1 MIVWYIQTWNLQ
13 IQNNTSFQYAAK
25 PSKAPTRNQINN
37 ALSKL
42 NSGQKKPSTYQSLIN
57 KNYLY
62 QQGGKWY
69 SRNQPSGQPAVKGN
83 QQQGRQQQ
91 GNQQQG
97 RQQQGNQQQGNQQ
110 QGSRQGRQQLSNPNP
125 NPKKKVEVSVGGIT
139 SPALLQWKKGGLQVS
154 NNGKN
159 IDASIN
165 PNSQD
170 GSKLQGT
177 YRNRNEIALVNNL
190 NKLNNISFNFSA
202 KNTDNIKQHST
213 GIFFQLKPTG
223 EGGNNAFIR
232 LGIRDGKIAIGYPNK
247 TPQILKDSSGNTFNA
262 NGNNNFQFKLNG
274 NSSQLY
280 INGKPTVD
288 FKLPPSK
295 AESTN
300 IKFGLE
306 AVPGTLN
313 DAISGSYKN
322 IDIN

>member
-1 MIVWYIQTWNLQ
+1 MNTYIYLFLVIFLLCLILWYIQYWNY
-13 IQNNTSFQYAAK
+13 QNDNTFHYAAK
-25 PSKAPTRNQINN
+25 PAKAPTRNQLNN

-62 QQGGKWY
+62 QKGGKWY
-69 SRNQPSGQPAVKGN
+69 SRNKPAGQPPVRGGGKPNQGGGKPSKG
-83 QQQGRQQQ
+83 
-91 GNQQQG
+91 
-97 RQQQGNQQQGNQQ
+97 
-110 QGSRQGRQQLSNPNP
+110 LISNPNP
-125 NPKKKVEVSVGGIT
+125 NPKKKVEVSVGGVT
-139 SPALLQWKKGGLQVS
+139 SPALLQWKNGGLQVS
-154 NNGKN
+154 NDGKN
-159 IDASIN
+159 INVSIN

-190 NKLNNISFNFSA
+190 NKLKTVSFNFSA

-223 EGGNNAFIR
+223 KGGNNAFIR
-232 LGIRDGKIAIGYPNK
+232 LGIRDGKIAVGYPNK
-247 TPQILKDSSGNTFNA
+247 TPQILKDSSGNTINA
-262 NGNNNFQFKLNG
+262 NGNNKFEFKLNG

-280 INGKPTVD
+280 INGKPVTD

-295 AESTN
+295 ADSTN

-313 DAISGSYKN
+313 DAISGSYQN